1 MNFNIPQFLDLIRST
16 IKFEGG
22 VEMKKIINKFGT
34 VVVSFALVL
43 SVIAANQACAFFAYQ
58 PELPDSVKSLRKF

>member
-1 MNFNIPQFLDLIRST
+1 
-16 IKFEGG
+16 
-22 VEMKKIINKFGT
+22 MKKIINKFGT